1 MSGIRFCDE
10 CQNILHPEEEKNEH
24 RLLFVCK
31 SCDYREY
38 IQDTT
43 SMEENKIYQR
53 DFVQSFAESFIDPDY
68 CLDPSMPREKIICPL
83 CRYTESAY
91 LIDKEPGDK
100 FLRKIYICG
109 KVNKNG
115 RPDCR
120 NIFSPIKYLKIV
132 SRGETFAYREY
143 GTADEVLVMLHGN
156 LTSSYIFERTFAKL
170 SEGFKVIA
178 PDFRGFGLSSYAN
191 KLKSLDDLA
200 DDIQAFMKELKIHK
214 FILLGWDLGA
224 AVALKYA
231 INYPAD
237 IEKLVLVN
245 PIGLDGKTYVRD
257 AEDLTPLP
265 EWPGEADLID
275 KDERCGQFMNAL
287 NDRKKDFFKTYFID
301 EIFTKR
307 TPENDRLD
315 SYIENFTCQ
324 RNFPEI
330 LACLADYDISETG
343 TGDIYKIQ
351 NQTLILSGKDDYKT
365 PSKDALSIHKAIG
378 GNASLKIFEDGGHVL
393 MEDCMDE
400 FIETVA
406 EFCFNDQMEEEQ
418 EEQDQIEEET
428 NE

>member
-68 CLDPSMPREKIICPL
+68 CLDPSMPREKIICPN
-83 CRYTESAY
+83 CRYTEAAY

-109 KVNKNG
+109 RVNKNG

-120 NIFSPIKYLKIV
+120 NIFTPIHYQKIT
-132 SRGETFAYREY
+132 RGETFAYREY
-143 GTADEVLVMLHGN
+143 GNAEDILVMLHGN
-156 LTSSYIFERTFAKL
+156 LTSSYIFEKTFAKL

-178 PDFRGFGLSSYAN
+178 PDLRGFGLSSYAN
-191 KLKSLDDLA
+191 KLKSLDDFVEDLHEL
-200 DDIQAFMKELKIHK
+200 MKELKHFK
-214 FILLGWDLGA
+214 FSLLGWDLGA

-231 INYPAD
+231 IAYPAD
-237 IEKLVLVN
+237 IQKLVLAN

-257 AEDLTPLP
+257 PEDLTPLP
-265 EWPGEADLID
+265 EWPEEAEQIAQDG
-275 KDERCGQFMNAL
+275 RSTQFINAL
-287 NDRKKDFFKTYFID
+287 NDRKKDFFKNYFIE

-330 LACLADYDISETG
+330 LSCLADYDISETG
-343 TGDIYKIQ
+343 TGDIYKVQ
-351 NQTLILSGKDDYKT
+351 SHTLILSGKDDYKT

-378 GNASLKIFEDGGHVL
+378 GNASLKIFEDCGHVL
-393 MEDCMDE
+393 MEDCMDD
-400 FIETVA
+400 FIHTVA
-406 EFCFNDQMEEEQ
+406 EFCYDNENQMEEE
-418 EEQDQIEEET
+418 EQDQFEEET